1 MPAIVRQRRTR
12 VTRKDIESARREL
25 LEQPEPIRP
34 KAEAEEPRYK
44 KDYWYGL
51 VYCDSNGWAS
61 IVGDKLEGVW
71 LGKTSEFIP
80 YLRRNGIDG
89 ENVAEVLRAYRQ
101 FHSLSST
108 PRQQRSRF
116 HGTDG
121 YLSLPP
127 YQPIKAE
134 VGRPRKSESH
144 SCHLATENQRGHII
158 DHPSKPIVAT
168 FKKDPRFWRL
178 LEHLVSQGLGIR
190 AIHSDLK
197 TKGYRVPLRTLGRWV
212 RKRRDTLRVSCPQ

>member
-1 MPAIVRQRRTR
+1 MPAIVKQRRTR

-25 LEQPEPIRP
+25 LEQPNPIRA
-34 KAEAEEPRYK
+34 KADVEAPRYR
-44 KDYWYGL
+44 KDSWYGL

-89 ENVAEVLRAYRQ
+89 ENAAEVLRAYGQ

-121 YLSLPP
+121 YLPLPP

-144 SCHLATENQRGHII
+144 SCHLATENQRGHISI
-158 DHPSKPIVAT
+158 HPPESIVAILR
-168 FKKDPRFWRL
+168 KDPHFSASL
-178 LEHLVSQGLGIR
+178 DALIAEGLGIR
-190 AIHSDLK
+190 MIHSELGG
-197 TKGYRVPLRTLGRWV
+197 KGYRVPMRTLGRWI
-212 RKRRDTLRVSCPQ
+212 KQRRDNRY